1 MWKESAP
8 MAEFRLQARS
18 PFAGLLK
25 PGRHGARDG
34 AAGVVLSE
42 RVGLALFVISSEAG
56 KASDVATKVQS
67 VTGLD
72 LSTRLGR
79 ANKDGFAL
87 IGTAPGQWLA
97 VAEGTRALALLAKL
111 AAALKGLATIVDQS
125 DGKAVLRISGPRA
138 RDTLAKGCS
147 LDLHQRVFKPG
158 SAATTPVALIDC
170 VIWQV
175 DETPTYDLAAPTSYA
190 ESFWS
195 WLTASAGEYGYTV
208 E

>member
-1 MWKESAP
+1 

-18 PFAGLLK
+18 PFAGLIK

-34 AAGVVLSE
+34 ATGVVLSE
-42 RVGLALFVISSEAG
+42 SVGLALFVLSAGAG
-56 KASDVATKVQS
+56 KASDVAAKVQS

-72 LSTRLGR
+72 IPVKLGR
-79 ANKDGFAL
+79 ASANGFAL

-97 VAEGTRALALLAKL
+97 VADGKGALALLAKL
-111 AAALKGLATIVDQS
+111 AAALKGIATIVDQS
-125 DGKAVLRISGPRA
+125 DGKAVLRISGPHA

-147 LDLHQRVFKPG
+147 LDLHPRVFKPG
-158 SAATTPVALIDC
+158 TSATTPVALIDC

-175 DETPTYDLAAPTSYA
+175 DETPTYDLAVPTSYA

>member
-1 MWKESAP
+1 
-8 MAEFRLQARS
+8 MAEIGLQPRS
-18 PFAGLLK
+18 PFAGLLE
-25 PGRHGARDG
+25 PGRHGAREG
-34 AAGVVLSE
+34 PAGVSLSE
-42 RVGLALFVISSEAG
+42 RTGLALCIITAGAG
-56 KASDVATKVQS
+56 KAGEVAAKMAS

-72 LSTRLGR
+72 LPMGSKRVSK
-79 ANKDGFAL
+79 NGFAL

-97 VAEGTRALALLAKL
+97 VAESREARALPAMLAV
-111 AAALKGLATIVDQS
+111 ALKGDATVVDLS

-147 LDLHQRVFKPG
+147 LDLHLRVFKPG

-175 DETPTYDLAAPTSYA
+175 DETPTYDLAVPTSYA

-195 WLTASAGEYGYTV
+195 WLTASAAEYGYTV
-208 E
+208 K

>member
-1 MWKESAP
+1 

-18 PFAGLLK
+18 PFAVLLK

-42 RVGLALFVISSEAG
+42 RFGLALFVISAG
-56 KASDVATKVQS
+56 AAKASDVAAKVQS

-72 LSTRLGR
+72 LSVGLGR
-79 ANKDGFAL
+79 AIRNGFAL

-97 VAEGTRALALLAKL
+97 VAEGKGALALLAKL
-111 AAALKGLATIVDQS
+111 AAALKGLVTIVDQS

-147 LDLHQRVFKPG
+147 LDLHPRVFKPG

-175 DETPTYDLAAPTSYA
+175 DETPTFDLAVPTSYA
-190 ESFWS
+190 ESFWL

>member
-1 MWKESAP
+1 
-8 MAEFRLQARS
+8 MAEIRLKPRS

-25 PGRHGARDG
+25 PGRHGG
-34 AAGVVLSE
+34 HNSPPGVVLSE
-42 RVGLALFVISSEAG
+42 RTGLALCVISAG
-56 KASDVATKVQS
+56 ANKANEVAAKMHS

-72 LSTRLGR
+72 LPMGPKRMSK
-79 ANKDGFAL
+79 NGFAL

-97 VAEGTRALALLAKL
+97 IAESKEARALPAMLGVS
-111 AAALKGLATIVDQS
+111 LKGDATVVDLS

-147 LDLHQRVFKPG
+147 LDLHPRVFKPG
-158 SAATTPVALIDC
+158 NAATTPVALIDC

-175 DETPTYDLAAPTSYA
+175 DETPTYDLAVPTSYA

-195 WLTASAGEYGYTV
+195 WLTASAAEYGYTV
-208 E
+208 K

>member
-1 MWKESAP
+1 
-8 MAEFRLQARS
+8 MAEIRLQPRS

-34 AAGVVLSE
+34 AAGVTLSE
-42 RVGLALFVISSEAG
+42 RTGLALFVISAAAG
-56 KASDVATKVQS
+56 KASEVAAKMAS

-72 LSTRLGR
+72 LPMGSNRVS
-79 ANKDGFAL
+79 KSGFAV
-87 IGTAPGQWLA
+87 IGTAPGQWLV
-97 VAEGTRALALLAKL
+97 VAESKEARALPAMLAM
-111 AAALKGLATIVDQS
+111 ALKGLATVVDLS

-147 LDLHQRVFKPG
+147 LDLHR
-158 SAATTPVALIDC
+158 SAFNPRSAGTTPVALIDC

-175 DETPTYDLAAPTSYA
+175 DETPSYDLAVPVSFA

-195 WLTASAGEYGYTV
+195 WLTASAAEYGYTV